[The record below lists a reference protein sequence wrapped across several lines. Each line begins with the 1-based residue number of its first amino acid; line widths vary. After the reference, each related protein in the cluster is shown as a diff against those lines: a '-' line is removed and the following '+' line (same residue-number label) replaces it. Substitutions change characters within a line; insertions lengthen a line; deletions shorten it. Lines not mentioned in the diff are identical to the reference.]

1 MTLKESQKEFIDAL
15 YSNLPDNM
23 ASKEDIHEYIVDQCM
38 DNEGLFDLSEDEE
51 GDLYESYSNL
61 IWEYLSEK

>member
-1 MTLKESQKEFIDAL
+1 
-15 YSNLPDNM
+15 M

-61 IWEYLSEK
+61 IWEYLSER

>member
-1 MTLKESQKEFIDAL
+1 
-15 YSNLPDNM
+15 
-23 ASKEDIHEYIVDQCM
+23 M
-38 DNEGLFDLSEDEE
+38 DNEELFDLSEDEE